1 MILYFSATGNNK
13 YCAEFLA
20 SRTNDKIISINDMI
34 KNDVR
39 VLDCSGEKNLG
50 IVAPTYDFDLAYVV
64 ADFLKN
70 LEIQNLSKEIYS
82 FGVITCGSSSGN
94 SESTLREI
102 LDSKGIKLNASFTVA
117 MPDNY
122 VLMFKQK
129 SPEAKNKMLAKADEK
144 LKEIS
149 ELISAKKDTPVKN
162 SKVPK
167 ILMWATRK
175 FFIPSQKKVKGFS
188 VNENCISCGLCEK
201 ICPMNII
208 KIQDNKPVWIKDNC
222 ACCLACLHRCPKQA
236 INRGNSAKNGRYINP
251 NVNF

>member
-1 MILYFSATGNNK
+1 MRKQQSGYPQFLYFG
-13 YCAEFLA
+13 
-20 SRTNDKIISINDMI
+20 
-34 KNDVR
+34 
-39 VLDCSGEKNLG
+39 SGSG
-50 IVAPTYDFDLAYVV
+50 
-64 ADFLKN
+64 
-70 LEIQNLSKEIYS
+70 
-82 FGVITCGSSSGN
+82 SGN